1 MLEKFKA
8 ICLISLIIVIA
19 VVILKIGFA
28 LLGLIFSVIEIL
40 AVIGLIYLIID
51 HFKNKK

>member
-1 MLEKFKA
+1 MSEKFKTL
-8 ICLISLIIVIA
+8 CLLSLIIVIA
-19 VVILKIGFA
+19 VVIIKIGFA

-51 HFKNKK
+51 RFKNKK

>member
-1 MLEKFKA
+1 MLEKFKT
-8 ICLISLIIVIA
+8 ICLISLIIVVA